1 MKRRKKSTRKA
12 HRRVRHNRPVRRKA
26 HRKARR
32 KVQHNR
38 KAHRKARRHARRN
51 PVSANPK
58 RHKRSRRKGARRNP
72 VAANPVAVANPKRRR
87 KARRSSMR
95 HRVIRPLP
103 TLMHRPVFHYR
114 PVARNTMFATANPI
128 GRSPLAPS
136 TASKVGWRQR
146 MRHRKGYKS
155 AKKSR
160 GRFLISRNPVAVGAQ
175 TFKANL
181 KELVNLRTVINA
193 SQMTLGSIGSPL
205 VGSAVARGVEKTG
218 IVKTKIE
225 LDSPAGMACT
235 ALGGVILATIAATFS
250 RGKMVENIIL
260 GTVGGLAADPAKK
273 FLVPKILSLIGGATG
288 APAQTAVEA
297 VEAVAAA
304 EGGDMSGLLAGP
316 RGDVAREVRGMSDYA
331 TASSIVRA
339 SADEQF

>member
-38 KAHRKARRHARRN
+38 KAHRKVRRHARRN

-87 KARRSSMR
+87 KTRRSMR